1 MVTFMDKSEIAKLAP
16 SVFATEPSDRMSDRY
31 SFVSSHDM
39 IDQFDALG
47 WGVVGVTQPK
57 SYRRDPGHKKH
68 RIEFQSRNDSILV
81 EDPRKPGSMVHPRI
95 LVTNS
100 SDGSSSLSMA
110 AGLFALICSNGLVV
124 QSLDLGSFRERHMGL
139 TMESVSDAIL
149 NMNTL
154 VPAISESID
163 QMSRTKLDHDGAMSL
178 AMAGKAARWGASS
191 DIDPS
196 LLLTAHRQEDLSNDL
211 WTVFNRVQENTLRG
225 GFKGDG
231 QKRVS
236 RPLSNIDATQR
247 VNLALWETAEQM
259 LAAA

>member
-39 IDQFDALG
+39 IDQFDSLG
-47 WGVVGVTQPK
+47 WGVVRVTQPK

-68 RIEFQSRNDSILV
+68 RIEFQNRDTSILV
-81 EDPRKPGSMVHPRI
+81 EDPRSPGSMVHPRI

-110 AGLFALICSNGLVV
+110 AGLFALVCSNGLVI

-139 TMESVSDAIL
+139 TTESVAGAIENL
-149 NMNTL
+149 NL
-154 VPAISESID
+154 LIPSISNNIER
-163 QMSRTKLDHDGAMSL
+163 MSEVELDHDGAIQM
-178 AMAGKAARWGASS
+178 AIAGKHARWGETS
-191 DIDPS
+191 DIDPN
-196 LLLTAHRQEDLSNDL
+196 LLLTANRQEDLGRDL
-211 WTVFNRVQENTLRG
+211 WTVYNRVQENTMRG

-236 RPLSNIDATQR
+236 RPLTNIDATQR
-247 VNLALWETAEQM
+247 VNIALWETAEQM

>member
-16 SVFATEPSDRMSDRY
+16 SVFATAPSDRMSDRY

-39 IDQFDALG
+39 IDQFDSLG
-47 WGVVGVTQPK
+47 WGVVRVTQPK
-57 SYRRDPGHKKH
+57 SYRRDPDHKKH
-68 RIEFQSRNDSILV
+68 RIEFQNRDTSILV

-100 SDGSSSLSMA
+100 SDGSCSLSMA
-110 AGLFALICSNGLVV
+110 AGLFALVCSNGLVI

-139 TMESVSDAIL
+139 TSESVAGAIENLNLLIPSISNNIERMSD
-149 NMNTL
+149 T
-154 VPAISESID
+154 
-163 QMSRTKLDHDGAMSL
+163 QLDHDGAIEM
-178 AMAGKAARWGASS
+178 AIAGKHARWGEAS
-191 DIDPS
+191 DIDPN
-196 LLLTAHRQEDLSNDL
+196 LLLTAHRQEDLGRDL
-211 WTVFNRVQENTLRG
+211 WTVYNRVQENTMRG

-236 RPLSNIDATQR
+236 RPLTNIDATQR
-247 VNLALWETAEQM
+247 VNIALWETAERM